1 MSDEKKPE
9 IIMGFEIMPNH
20 AIKPG
25 TIVIVPNKEDISVND
40 LFIITGLDEK
50 GENKMEPFKPIPKE
64 IDREEYWMSLIM
76 RMVQTARQ
84 NKKEEYRELR
94 KEIKRNMLEDKEA
107 REFFQ
112 TAFSSVKI

>member
-1 MSDEKKPE
+1 MSDKERE
-9 IIMGFEIMPNH
+9 IIMGFEIVPNQ

-25 TIVIVPNKEDISVND
+25 TLVIVPNKEDISVND
-40 LFIITGLDEK
+40 IFIITGLDDK
-50 GENKMEPFKPIPKE
+50 GENTMEPFKPIPKE

-76 RMVQTARQ
+76 RMVQSARQ
-84 NKKEEYRELR
+84 NKKEEYRELK

-112 TAFSSVKI
+112 TAFNSVKL